1 MIHSLNHL
9 AFVGAVVAFA
19 GAIGTGT
26 AQAADVV
33 VVNKYTCHAD
43 GGTFAVAAGVR
54 QCTKVI
60 TYTESLGVTRTE
72 GLPESDEQLGT
83 VRYAGEEESFVT
95 IRYTTVTAQ
104 RGNEEPTMSG
114 GDEVLSSWRVRTC
127 TLHYSGG
134 SAAVDNSECDSRGL
148 FSNT

>member
-1 MIHSLNHL
+1 MIHSLRHF

-26 AQAADVV
+26 AQAADVA

-72 GLPESDEQLGT
+72 GLPEFDEQLGT
-83 VRYAGEEESFVT
+83 VHYVGEEESFVK
-95 IRYTTVTAQ
+95 IRYTTVTTQ
-104 RGNEEPTMSG
+104 RGNETPTMTG

-127 TLHYSGG
+127 TLNYSGG
-134 SAAVDNSECDSRGL
+134 SATVDNSECDSRGL
-148 FSNT
+148 FPHT